1 MGARDPRDQ
10 RKLPPGRHG
19 IPADQV
25 ADDQRARI
33 LAAVVA
39 AVGERGYA
47 EATVEDFTGR
57 AGVSRK
63 TFYQHFANKN
73 AAFLAAYDEIAERVV
88 VVARTGYAAHDDYAA
103 SARAAL
109 ERSLRELAADPDAAV
124 LGVVEVFAAGP
135 EALRRRSENIRGLT
149 ALITDRTRDLPQA
162 APGASFTAET
172 IVGAVL
178 EVVYNRVQR
187 GEAAQL
193 PDLVPDLLY
202 CVVAPFFGHERATEE
217 RANAQRL
224 LTS

>member
-19 IPADQV
+19 IPAEQV

-47 EATVEDFTGR
+47 DATVEDFTGR

-63 TFYQHFANKN
+63 TFYQHFGNKQ
-73 AAFLAAYDEIAERVV
+73 AAFLTAYDQVAERVV
-88 VVARTGYAAHDDYAA
+88 TAIRTAYSAHDDYVA
-103 SARAAL
+103 SARDAL
-109 ERSLRELAADPDAAV
+109 ECTLRELAADPDAAV
-124 LGVVEVFAAGP
+124 LGIVEVFAAGP
-135 EALRRRSENIRGLT
+135 EALRRRGEIIRKLT
-149 ALITDRTRDLPQA
+149 ELITEQTRDLPQA

-178 EVVYNRVQR
+178 EVLYNRVQR
-187 GEAAQL
+187 GEAGDL
-193 PDLVPDLLY
+193 PDLLPDLLY
-202 CVVAPFFGHERATEE
+202 CVIAPFLGHDRATEE
-217 RANAQRL
+217 RAKAQHL
-224 LTS
+224 PAS